1 MRDFTASEYKEKL
14 EKAGYSKA
22 DIDKAFGNMP
32 GDSTNGKKTVD
43 AFLNNDF
50 RNKYGK
56 DPSMNLRKGLESN
69 TLVKSTFS
77 SVPIAG
83 SIFSST
89 VSELAARDIRLDQGK
104 FSFLPSNVQ
113 GYGQGFKGSVQ
124 ASRAVHAG
132 NFFKHMPLV
141 SPSSWDALANSF
153 GVLTPTQKLQ
163 SQNGGRLIKAM
174 NASIPLGVA
183 GFTMHQFVNGADPI
197 DIAATNTSFAM
208 GVTGFRMGKAL
219 GGALTPTGSIAG
231 RAIGIA
237 SMGTL
242 GFAAGMLGTQAV
254 FDSVKDLT
262 SNESEIA
269 KTAKKIYTR
278 SSIANTQNSRD
289 SLTLRQRTLNKLSNS
304 GLNDRGTLLGNE
316 AMVMKN
322 LM

>member
-1 MRDFTASEYKEKL
+1 MRDLTAAEYKRKL
-14 EKAGYSKA
+14 EQAGYSSS
-22 DIDKAFGNMP
+22 DISKAFGSMP
-32 GDSTNGKKTVD
+32 DDSLNGKKTVD
-43 AFLNNDF
+43 TFLNNDF

-56 DPSMNLRKGLESN
+56 DPSMNLRKGLESDN
-69 TLVKSTFS
+69 LVKSTFS
-77 SVPIAG
+77 SIPIAG
-83 SIFSST
+83 SVFSST
-89 VSELAARDIRLDQGK
+89 VSELSARDIHLEQGK
-104 FSFLPSNVQ
+104 FSFLPSNSY
-113 GYGQGFKGSVQ
+113 GYGQGFKGSVE

-141 SPSSWDALANSF
+141 SPSSWDSLANSF
-153 GVLTPTQKLQ
+153 GILTPTQKLQ

-174 NASIPLGVA
+174 NASIPIGVA
-183 GFTMHQFVNGADPI
+183 GFTMHQFMSGADPI

-208 GVTGFRMGKAL
+208 GVTGFRMGKAI
-219 GGALTPTGSIAG
+219 GGALSPTGSIAG
-231 RAIGIA
+231 RAVGMA
-237 SMGTL
+237 SLGTL
-242 GFAAGMLGTQAV
+242 GFAAGMIGTQAV
-254 FDSVKDLT
+254 FDTVKDMT